1 MSAYAPSVSIR
12 KLFAMLV
19 AVAVLFAPAVTG
31 LSAALAA
38 VPDHHMQMMSTG
50 HCKALPSGENSD
62 QSPGKDSKAGKPCCI
77 AMCIAVA
84 ATPAEIGVSQPLVGV
99 ANVPTL
105 QSFLIGAPAE
115 IATPPPRA
123 A

>member
-1 MSAYAPSVSIR
+1 MSAYAPSMSIR
-12 KLFAMLV
+12 KLFSILV

-31 LSAALAA
+31 MSAALAA

-50 HCKALPSGENSD
+50 HCKAMAPGDTSD
-62 QSPGKDSKAGKPCCI
+62 QSSGKDSKAGKPCCM

-84 ATPAEIGVSQPLVGV
+84 ASPAEIEASPPLVGV
-99 ANVPTL
+99 AIVPTL
-105 QSFLIGAPAE
+105 QSFLIGVPAE

>member
-1 MSAYAPSVSIR
+1 MSAYAPPVSIR
-12 KLFAMLV
+12 KLFAMLL

-31 LSAALAA
+31 MSAALAA

-50 HCKALPSGENSD
+50 HCKATPSGKNSD
-62 QSPGKDSKAGKPCCI
+62 SSPAKDSKAAKPCCM
-77 AMCIAVA
+77 AMCLAVA
-84 ATPAEIGVSQPLVGV
+84 AMPAEIEASPPLIGI
-99 ANVPTL
+99 ASVPTL
-105 QSFLIGAPAE
+105 QNFLIGVPAE

>member
-1 MSAYAPSVSIR
+1 MSAYAPPVSIR

-31 LSAALAA
+31 MSAAFAA

-50 HCKALPSGENSD
+50 HCKSMAAAENSD
-62 QSPGKDSKAGKPCCI
+62 QPSGEDSKAGKPCCM
-77 AMCIAVA
+77 AMCLAVA
-84 ATPAEIGVSQPLVGV
+84 VSPAAIEASPSLIGIAS
-99 ANVPTL
+99 VPRL
-105 QSFLIGAPAE
+105 QNFLIGVPAE

>member
-1 MSAYAPSVSIR
+1 MSAYAPPVSIR

-19 AVAVLFAPAVTG
+19 AVAVLFGPALTG
-31 LSAALAA
+31 MSAAFAA

-50 HCKALPSGENSD
+50 HCKAMTAGENSD
-62 QSPGKDSKAGKPCCI
+62 QSPVKDPKAGKPCCM
-77 AMCIAVA
+77 AMCLAVA
-84 ATPAEIGVSQPLVGV
+84 ASPAVIEASPSLIGIAS
-99 ANVPTL
+99 VPSL
-105 QSFLIGAPAE
+105 QNFLIGVPAE